1 MEVEKDILSWL
12 LEFRDLYVPVS
23 ILTLQEKAKR
33 VVRPHNPTFNAS
45 RVWVEKL
52 FARHRLSLISRTSVS
67 QKLPKQ
73 LEGSITKFYEDAGRY
88 MRIGKY
94 PRSLVANM
102 DETPA
107 FFDMIP
113 AKSIC
118 KTGSTECIVRT
129 SGSEKK
135 HITVVLSAAA
145 DGTML
150 PPMLIFKGKTD
161 KTIKKLR
168 IPEGF
173 IVKTQEKS
181 WMDEGLMEVW
191 VEEIWLKYV
200 REVSKQLGF
209 DNSLL
214 KFDAFSVHKTDDV
227 QSKLVENKSDILM
240 IPPGCTSKCQ
250 PMDVCI
256 NKPFKAILRKCW
268 VTYISKLIEQMPATT
283 PDDFKLPPPSRQDMV
298 DWVEEAY
305 RLISSDKDMVK
316 RSFDV
321 CGITTSDPPEVSSGS
336 FYDKCMR
343 NAKSV
348 IEANELEDE
357 HPFEL

>member
-1 MEVEKDILSWL
+1 
-12 LEFRDLYVPVS
+12 
-23 ILTLQEKAKR
+23 
-33 VVRPHNPTFNAS
+33 
-45 RVWVEKL
+45 
-52 FARHRLSLISRTSVS
+52 
-67 QKLPKQ
+67 
-73 LEGSITKFYEDAGRY
+73 
-88 MRIGKY
+88 
-94 PRSLVANM
+94 M
-102 DETPA
+102 DETPV

-113 AKSIC
+113 TKSIC
-118 KTGSTECIVRT
+118 KTGSRECIVRT

-135 HITVVLSAAA
+135 HVTVVLSAIA

-214 KFDAFSVHKTDDV
+214 TFDAFSAHKTDDV

-256 NKPFKAILRKCW
+256 NKPFKTILRKCW
-268 VTYISKLIEQMPATT
+268 VNYISKIIEQIPATT

-305 RLISSDKDMVK
+305 KLISSDKDMVM

-321 CGITTSDPPEVSSGS
+321 CGITTLDPAKVRRGS
-336 FYDKCMR
+336 FYEKCMR
-343 NAKSV
+343 NAKII

-357 HPFEL
+357 DPFEL